1 MSKKS
6 KKAKKGMEYMDPY
19 AQAMHRAKDDIESAD
34 YSIDEVELDENGD
47 PIEPEYEY
55 VEKKP
60 KRKEVLTPGYM
71 EYLMGE
77 VKGQKKKKKEIESN
91 EDYDLDFINSDNSEI
106 NVDDAL
112 KQIAKKANREYD
124 LDEKKSN
131 RKEDPVE
138 TEQDLFPGEF
148 DTPENSYEGMDEDG
162 FFGNPLDYE
171 DESDVED
178 ADTSIAS
185 DNFSIGVGKADIY
198 EEGEPDENRPTP
210 KKETYDNVEPVKVVD
225 HENESPLDY
234 FTLSKICSL
243 KFTNLADL
251 GRLNISDGIVVTPVI
266 NSVLN
271 LECFDVNQDR
281 VYNYFLD
288 ENGKLDMQ
296 LLERTKNAIWIY
308 IISCKHPTVVY
319 TELEFL
325 DAFNDVSSVDS
336 KNFILIADEMD
347 DTHEKFI
354 YGYHVP
360 AVEQR
365 TFNNYI
371 DHAITGFTNDEEFY
385 PGLPDNQR
393 DALATFVVYCNIAIT
408 LANEREIFPRYL
420 SRYVDAYRY
429 ATIIRN
435 GNKYPLYNRFMEYTD
450 LVHTHRKTVTTD
462 VAMTLG
468 KLDEIFD
475 VYDCESVRINGLQI
489 LDLFSYDYED
499 EEEDDEDPIDYSSEM
514 QEEESVDEVETVEP
528 ADEDGYDDD
537 DVMNELAK
545 QASGYTDDE
554 TDYTVMLGASQVE
567 ENIDDLSS
575 QLYEQYVKTAK
586 EQGEEVMTKEQ
597 LAARMKKNVTGA
609 MMSSVVVEETSE
621 GEDPAPV
628 VAKEQAPSDNVGS
641 NAMREALLRCGAKP
655 SVTTRKPIEK
665 KNGSMIVPV
674 VRK

>member
-6 KKAKKGMEYMDPY
+6 KKANKGMKYVDPY
-19 AQAMHRAKDDIESAD
+19 AQAMNRAKDDIENAD
-34 YSIDEVELDENGD
+34 YSINEVELDANGD

-71 EYLMGE
+71 EYLMEE
-77 VKGQKKKKKEIESN
+77 VKGQKKKKKKEIASEDG
-91 EDYDLDFINSDNSEI
+91 DYDLDFINADNSEI

-112 KQIAKKANREYD
+112 KQVVKQANKDYGFDKKEP
-124 LDEKKSN
+124 
-131 RKEDPVE
+131 KEEDSVVD
-138 TEQDLFPGEF
+138 EQDLFPGEF
-148 DTPENSYEGMDEDG
+148 HTEDSYEGMDDDG

-178 ADTSIAS
+178 ADTPTAS
-185 DNFSIGVGKADIY
+185 DNFSIGVGKVEMD
-198 EEGEPDENRPTP
+198 EGEPDENRPAP
-210 KKETYDNVEPVKVVD
+210 KKEIYEDVEPVKVVEN
-225 HENESPLDY
+225 ENESPLDY

-308 IISCKHPTVVY
+308 IISCKHPAVIY
-319 TELEFL
+319 TELEFV

-371 DHAITGFTNDEEFY
+371 NHAITGFTNDEEFY

-420 SRYVDAYRY
+420 SKYVDSYRY
-429 ATIIRN
+429 ATIVRN

-450 LVHTHRKTVTTD
+450 LVHAHRKTVTSET
-462 VAMTLG
+462 AMTFG

-499 EEEDDEDPIDYSSEM
+499 EEEEDPIDYSSEM
-514 QEEESVDEVETVEP
+514 QEEDSDDEVETVE
-528 ADEDGYDDD
+528 AESVVEDGYDND
-537 DVMNELAK
+537 DVMDELAK
-545 QASGYTDDE
+545 QASGYVDDE
-554 TDYTVMLGASQVE
+554 TDYTAMLGASQVE

-597 LAARMKKNVTGA
+597 LASRMKKNVTGA
-609 MMSSVVVEETSE
+609 MMSSMVVEETPEVE
-621 GEDPAPV
+621 GVDPAV
-628 VAKEQAPSDNVGS
+628 KEQPSDNVGS

-655 SVTTRKPIEK
+655 STTTKKPIEK

>member
-19 AQAMHRAKDDIESAD
+19 AQAMKRAKDDIESAD

-55 VEKKP
+55 IEKKP

-77 VKGQKKKKKEIESN
+77 VKGQKKKKKREIESN

-131 RKEDPVE
+131 KKEDPVE

-178 ADTSIAS
+178 ADASTTS
-185 DNFSIGVGKADIY
+185 DDFSIGVGGNSEVPV
-198 EEGEPDENRPTP
+198 EEPQPVLTKVESN
-210 KKETYDNVEPVKVVD
+210 KVEPRED
-225 HENESPLDY
+225 SPLDY

-243 KFTNLADL
+243 KFTNLPDL

-308 IISCKHPTVVY
+308 IISCKHPSVVY

-371 DHAITGFTNDEEFY
+371 NHAITGFTNDEEFY

-420 SRYVDAYRY
+420 SKYVDAYRY

-514 QEEESVDEVETVEP
+514 QEEESVEEVETVEP
-528 ADEDGYDDD
+528 AEEDGYDDD

-545 QASGYTDDE
+545 QASGYTNDGS
-554 TDYTVMLGASQVE
+554 DYIAMLGASQVE

-609 MMSSVVVEETSE
+609 MMSSVVVEETPE
-621 GEDPAPV
+621 VEEPEPV
-628 VAKEQAPSDNVGS
+628 VVKEQTPSDNVGS

-655 SVTTRKPIEK
+655 STTTRKPIEK